1 MTLDEAIEKFER
13 QEKVAQ
19 IMLSTEYGAMPGVR
33 DHVHQERK
41 ELAEWALK
49 GLWTLK
55 EQEEKKHGV

>member
-19 IMLSTEYGAMPGVR
+19 IMLSTEYGTLPGVR

-49 GLWTLK
+49 GLRTLK
-55 EQEEKKHGV
+55 EQEETR